1 MKNRNQLLV
10 LLAVAA
16 WVIFYCYRFRAAYPP
31 ALRADGGIDLYIFT
45 GYILAHSLPALAF
58 GAVLFWWFGKNKG

>member
-16 WVIFYCYRFRAAYPP
+16 WVSVFTYRYSTQYGSVN
-31 ALRADGGIDLYIFT
+31 LELFT
-45 GYILAHSLPALAF
+45 AYILAHSLPALVF
-58 GAVLFWWFGKNKG
+58 GAVLFWWFGKNKDG